1 MLNPTKSLLF
11 FDNSFYKKV
20 TFFKDIIGPKQIN
33 ASVSCLAGWVHQ
45 TSFVPEKNLTNA
57 FLNNYSIFNINPK
70 FLNVLRF
77 KFYVILLLQS
87 YSFLKVS
94 NVFEGFGLFPLLR
107 SAHKLAYLQPTL
119 NFVFFS
125 YNLNLL
131 T

>member
-1 MLNPTKSLLF
+1 MPNLTKSLLF
-11 FDNSFYKKV
+11 FDNNFYKKV

-33 ASVSCLAGWVHQ
+33 ASIGCLAGWVHQ

-57 FLNNYSIFNINPK
+57 FLNNYSIFNINSK

-77 KFYVILLLQS
+77 KFYVILLLQA

-94 NVFEGFGLFPLLR
+94 NIYGGFGLFPLLS
-107 SAHKLAYLQPTL
+107 SAYKSAYLQPTL
-119 NFVFFS
+119 NFVSFS